1 MRLFLASYK
10 SDALDRAAMRADRAI
25 RPANSFKRL
34 AGKYIIAARQVK
46 SFYAGRV
53 MIVHKY
59 TAIIASSDQSSSA
72 YDKKFRQNKEILHD
86 KYFDDPAW

>member
-1 MRLFLASYK
+1 MGRLSEAE
-10 SDALDRAAMRADRAI
+10 AM
-25 RPANSFKRL
+25 L
-34 AGKYIIAARQVK
+34 AARQVK

>member
-1 MRLFLASYK
+1 ML
-10 SDALDRAAMRADRAI
+10 
-25 RPANSFKRL
+25 
-34 AGKYIIAARQVK
+34 AARQVK

-53 MIVHKY
+53 MIVPKY